1 MCRLVML
8 CGFRRKELPSM
19 AGIPRSITRGSLK
32 RYESDPLDRKRASV
46 LFRSTKSLMREIERY
61 LRDRGLAEVMDTE

>member
-1 MCRLVML
+1 MSARYVVRISPERTPVN
-8 CGFRRKELPSM
+8 GGDTAFDYK
-19 AGIPRSITRGSLK
+19 GSLK